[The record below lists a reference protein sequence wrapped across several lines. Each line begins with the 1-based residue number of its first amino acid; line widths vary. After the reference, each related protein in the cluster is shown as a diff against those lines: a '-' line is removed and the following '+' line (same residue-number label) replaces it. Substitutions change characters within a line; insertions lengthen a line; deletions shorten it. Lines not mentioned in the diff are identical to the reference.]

1 MGGSLTRIRTWLLTW
16 ASQRNTLP
24 ATGTR
29 GLAEGAQGVQAR
41 RPVVAPTM
49 VEWRLESKACSGGGR
64 ADGSTACG
72 PRGGGRLCA
81 AGWSGT
87 RSGCVLEVV
96 QVDKGR
102 TFVCCSRRIL
112 ASMWLS
118 GLKLECV
125 SLYCCRLHHHQHQ
138 SIFSPQRGHRFH
150 PSSDS
155 EISKLRS
162 ERSGYGGP
170 RGPTSQTRSRGF
182 ERRT

>member
-1 MGGSLTRIRTWLLTW
+1 M
-16 ASQRNTLP
+16 Q
-24 ATGTR
+24 
-29 GLAEGAQGVQAR
+29 
-41 RPVVAPTM
+41 
-49 VEWRLESKACSGGGR
+49 
-64 ADGSTACG
+64 DGSTACG
-72 PRGGGRLCA
+72 PRAGGRLCA
-81 AGWSGT
+81 AGGSGT

-102 TFVCCSRRIL
+102 TFVCCSRLIL

-162 ERSGYGGP
+162 ERSGYGG
-170 RGPTSQTRSRGF
+170 RGRQNSHAGPEVPPLKHGAEALRGALDLGGGCLGGWTVASSKQ
-182 ERRT
+182 RVSAVPS